1 MLTSLKF
8 KTNFL
13 SGVFYQKTVFDEL
26 LFIVFDNGAAK
37 TPAVNL
43 ISFGGILSKPSAYL
57 T

>member
-26 LFIVFDNGAAK
+26 LFVFDNGAAK

-43 ISFGGILSKPSAYL
+43 TSFGGILSKPSAYL